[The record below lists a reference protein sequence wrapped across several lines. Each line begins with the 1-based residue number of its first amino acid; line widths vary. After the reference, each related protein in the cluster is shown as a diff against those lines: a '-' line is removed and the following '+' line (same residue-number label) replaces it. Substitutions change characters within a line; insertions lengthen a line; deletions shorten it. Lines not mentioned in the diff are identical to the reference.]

1 MIEPEGYRV
10 REEVPYTFSFVTSN
24 RVFTNGQISIK
35 VPGDVKVTGD
45 RLKLVP
51 IKTVSEDGRAKL
63 SWVEST
69 RTIKITNAFKAD
81 FTTP

>member
-1 MIEPEGYRV
+1 
-10 REEVPYTFSFVTSN
+10 
-24 RVFTNGQISIK
+24 
-35 VPGDVKVTGD
+35 VPGEVKVTGD

>member
-1 MIEPEGYRV
+1 M
-10 REEVPYTFSFVTSN
+10 
-24 RVFTNGQISIK
+24 
-35 VPGDVKVTGD
+35 PGEVKVTGD

-69 RTIKITNAFKAD
+69 RTIKITNAFKSD